1 MSEVVK
7 KKQGTKHK
15 SEQER
20 REQILSCSM
29 EVFLNK
35 GYHNTTM
42 KEIVA
47 STGLS
52 KGAIY
57 HYFSCKEEIFN
68 AIFLDFDQK
77 ITADFERVSVADD
90 PLTEIK
96 NLLTSTLDEM
106 IRFFRMYYVCLEMS
120 ESDALQ
126 QQFDQ
131 TTEFIRQSV
140 TRSIKEKYDLPTQ
153 VDVEDVFSSFNLMME
168 GLLSLAATKKSFEPK
183 ASLQVVFRVIDHLL
197 EVSEQKK

>member
-1 MSEVVK
+1 VK

-20 REQILSCSM
+20 REQILNCSM

-47 STGLS
+47 ATGLS

-57 HYFSCKEEIFN
+57 HYFDSKEDIFN

-77 ITADFERVSVADD
+77 MRSDFERVSDADD
-90 PLTEIK
+90 PLAEIK
-96 NLLTSTLDEM
+96 QLISDKLDEM
-106 IRFFRMYYVCLEMS
+106 ISFFRMYYVCIEMS
-120 ESDALQ
+120 ESEALQ
-126 QQFDQ
+126 QRFDQ
-131 TTEFIRQSV
+131 TTEYIRENV
-140 TRSIKEKYDLPTQ
+140 TRAITEKHNLSTK
-153 VDVEDVFSSFNLMME
+153 VDADDFFTSFNLMME
-168 GLLSLAATKKSFEPK
+168 GLLSLAATKNSFD
-183 ASLQVVFRVIDHLL
+183 ARGHLQVVFRVIDHLF
-197 EVSEQKK
+197 ESKEES

>member
-1 MSEVVK
+1 MK

-29 EVFLNK
+29 EVFLSK

-57 HYFSCKEEIFN
+57 HYFSSKEDIFN

-77 ITADFERVSVADD
+77 ITADFERISVADD

-126 QQFDQ
+126 RQFDQ

-140 TRSIKEKYDLPTQ
+140 TRSITEKYDLPTQ

-168 GLLSLAATKKSFEPK
+168 GLLSLAATKKSFNANEQ
-183 ASLQVVFRVIDHLL
+183 LLVVFRVIDHLL
-197 EVSEQKK
+197 EVKQESK